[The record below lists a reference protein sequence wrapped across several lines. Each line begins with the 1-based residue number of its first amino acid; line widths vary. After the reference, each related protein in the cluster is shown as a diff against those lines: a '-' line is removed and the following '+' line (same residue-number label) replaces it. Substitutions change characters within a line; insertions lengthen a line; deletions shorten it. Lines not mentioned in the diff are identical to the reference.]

1 MVTPYL
7 VFLGLVAAE
16 RLFEV
21 GLSRRHA
28 AWAFERGGKEFGQGH
43 AGLMKLLHGVFLFS
57 SGAEV
62 VLLDRPFVP
71 VLAYP
76 MLGIAVAAMA
86 LRYWAVVTLG
96 RYWNIRVIVVPGAKP
111 VTGGP
116 YRFLRHPNYVAVIM
130 EGLAIPLVHTAWLTA
145 LGFSLLNAW
154 MLYTRIRC
162 EENAL
167 ATHCG
172 YTEHLGDRRR
182 SFPLRPKRSQR
193 LQRRSA

>member
-28 AWAFERGGKEFGQGH
+28 AWAFERGGKEFGQEH
-43 AGLMKLLHGVFLFS
+43 AGFMKLLHGVFLFS
-57 SGAEV
+57 CGAEV
-62 VLLDRPFVP
+62 VLLDRAFVP
-71 VLAYP
+71 VLGYP
-76 MLGIAVAAMA
+76 MLVLAIGAMA
-86 LRYWAVVTLG
+86 LRYWAVLTLG
-96 RYWNIRVIVVPGAKP
+96 PYWNIRVIVVPGARP

-130 EGLAIPLVHTAWLTA
+130 EGLAIPLIHTAWFTA
-145 LGFSLLNAW
+145 IGFSLLNAW
-154 MLYTRIRC
+154 ILRTRIRC

-172 YTEHLGDRRR
+172 YAKHLGNRHR
-182 SFPLRPKRSQR
+182 FIPARP
-193 LQRRSA
+193 SA